1 MKLTIKSFPC
11 TLFFINFFLS
21 AFKWSTFKHDE
32 TSYNQVSFEKNF
44 NVNSIDK
51 KKMYVPIWK
60 WRGILKTTTAII
72 VLLKNRQKM
81 LTFET
86 NKNDIK
92 RKFKEQK

>member
-1 MKLTIKSFPC
+1 
-11 TLFFINFFLS
+11 
-21 AFKWSTFKHDE
+21 
-32 TSYNQVSFEKNF
+32 
-44 NVNSIDK
+44 
-51 KKMYVPIWK
+51 MYVPIWK